1 MRKHASHTID
11 HRVFFEEMSKEK
23 TGEFMPRFSADLTG
37 SYLIT
42 ITLVDAVN
50 DPEDTLT

>member
-1 MRKHASHTID
+1 MRKHVSHTID
-11 HRVFFEEMSKEK
+11 HRIFCEELSKEK
-23 TGEFMPRFSADLTG
+23 TGEFTPRFSADLTE

-42 ITLVDAVN
+42 IMLVDAVN